1 MGYGSFGDC
10 FGNKNIAH
18 EGIGLL
24 LSDEVIGAEFL
35 LEVYG
40 DESEGIAEEVN
51 SLLPYCFHFIIR

>member
-1 MGYGSFGDC
+1 MGYGSFGDG

-24 LSDEVIGAEFL
+24 LSDRVFGVEFL

-40 DESEGIAEEVN
+40 DESKGITE
-51 SLLPYCFHFIIR
+51 